1 MQLSA
6 HSTRVNT
13 AIPAHRQP
21 RTAGSG
27 FAPAI
32 DMSQLLMGLEELSVA
47 IVPQP
52 SRANRPTDRRSASM
66 CPNRKNSG
74 CAKNTIMREMSIDA
88 AEAIV
93 VSKTVCPVEG
103 IPALLKSGMETM
115 LKSAA
120 AHAMTAEK
128 TMMLR

>member
-1 MQLSA
+1 M
-6 HSTRVNT
+6 
-13 AIPAHRQP
+13 PAHRQP

-32 DMSQLLMGLEELSVA
+32 DMSQLLMGLEELNVA
-47 IVPQP
+47 MARHQ

-88 AEAIV
+88 AEAIAI
-93 VSKTVCPVEG
+93 SKTVCPVEG
-103 IPALLKSGMETM
+103 MPTLLNSGMETM
-115 LKSAA
+115 LRSAA
-120 AHAMTAEK
+120 AHVMTAEK
-128 TMMLR
+128 TITLR

>member
-1 MQLSA
+1 
-6 HSTRVNT
+6 
-13 AIPAHRQP
+13 
-21 RTAGSG
+21 
-27 FAPAI
+27 
-32 DMSQLLMGLEELSVA
+32 
-47 IVPQP
+47 
-52 SRANRPTDRRSASM
+52 M